1 MTDQITPTQ
10 FHEAEGVAAWRVV
23 GDGACAYFRTESLAA
38 GPRLVQAISE
48 LPGVED
54 HGPDVDLRHDG
65 VTVRL
70 ITYTDDYY
78 GMTRRDIAL
87 ARRISTAA
95 RKLGLSADP
104 SAVQSVVVIPGA
116 SAPAAVMPFWQ
127 AVLGYEHRRD
137 NPGEDLVDPRGRGP
151 AFWFERM
158 TDPRPAG
165 GGAIHVA
172 IWVPY
177 EQAEARIR
185 AALAA
190 GGRMV
195 RDEFAPSWWT
205 LADAAGNE
213 ADIATA
219 KGRD

>member
-10 FHEAEGVAAWRVV
+10 FHEAEGVADWRVV
-23 GDGACAYFRTESLAA
+23 GDGASAHFRTESLAA
-38 GPRLVQAISE
+38 GARLVQAISE

-137 NPGEDLVDPRGRGP
+137 NPGEDLS
-151 AFWFERM
+151 
-158 TDPRPAG
+158 
-165 GGAIHVA
+165 IHAV
-172 IWVPY
+172 
-177 EQAEARIR
+177 
-185 AALAA
+185 
-190 GGRMV
+190 GGR
-195 RDEFAPSWWT
+195 RS
-205 LADAAGNE
+205 GSS
-213 ADIATA
+213 
-219 KGRD
+219 G

>member
-1 MTDQITPTQ
+1 MNARISPKQ
-10 FHEAEGVAAWRVV
+10 FHESAGVEEWRVI
-23 GDGACAYFRTESLAA
+23 GDGACAYYRTRSFAVSA
-38 GPRLVQAISE
+38 RLVEAISQ

-54 HGPDVDLRHDG
+54 HRPDVDLRPDG

-137 NPGEDLVDPRGRGP
+137 NPGEDLS
-151 AFWFERM
+151 
-158 TDPRPAG
+158 
-165 GGAIHVA
+165 IHAV
-172 IWVPY
+172 
-177 EQAEARIR
+177 
-185 AALAA
+185 
-190 GGRMV
+190 GGR
-195 RDEFAPSWWT
+195 RS
-205 LADAAGNE
+205 GSS
-213 ADIATA
+213 
-219 KGRD
+219 G